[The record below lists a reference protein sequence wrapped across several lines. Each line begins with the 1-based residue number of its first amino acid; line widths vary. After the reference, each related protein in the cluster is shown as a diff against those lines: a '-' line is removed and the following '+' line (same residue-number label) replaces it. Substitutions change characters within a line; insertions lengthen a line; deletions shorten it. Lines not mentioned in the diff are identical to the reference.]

1 MIDLNLEYKGK
12 RFHLSSAAREIMADK
27 FRIDIEQ
34 DVKKV
39 IDLFID
45 AEMDFLDIQLFVSE
59 SNNGNYILN
68 FMEMN

>member
-1 MIDLNLEYKGK
+1 M
-12 RFHLSSAAREIMADK
+12 SSAAREIMADK

-68 FMEMN
+68 FMAMN

>member
-1 MIDLNLEYKGK
+1 
-12 RFHLSSAAREIMADK
+12 MADK